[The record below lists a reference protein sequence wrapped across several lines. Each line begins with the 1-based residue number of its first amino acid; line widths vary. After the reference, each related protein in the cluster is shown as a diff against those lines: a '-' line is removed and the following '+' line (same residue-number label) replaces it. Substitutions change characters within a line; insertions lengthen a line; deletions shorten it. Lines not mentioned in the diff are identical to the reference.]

1 MLIRSWVNPEWRRV
15 FLKQRGD
22 GFVLLEVLLAATVL
36 SVGAAIYYQ
45 VLSSAVR
52 GAGLADRRYRAALLL
67 KKQVCETELLGHP
80 VSTASHMD
88 DPDLGPVN
96 WDIEEKSDPETKI
109 KTWQVQI
116 HWKNRDQQEVLMLEA
131 IP

>member
-1 MLIRSWVNPEWRRV
+1 LWRV

-36 SVGAAIYYQ
+36 AMGAAVYFQ
-45 VLSSAVR
+45 VLSHAVR

-67 KKQVCETELLGHP
+67 RNVVCETELLGQP
-80 VSTASHMD
+80 ASTVDKMD
-88 DPDLGPVN
+88 DPYLGPLIWN
-96 WDIEEKSDPETKI
+96 IEEKPDPETRI
-109 KTWQVQI
+109 KKWQVQLG
-116 HWKNRDQQEVLMLEA
+116 WKNRDQEELLKLEA

>member
-1 MLIRSWVNPEWRRV
+1 MWRV

-36 SVGAAIYYQ
+36 AMGAAVYFQ
-45 VLSSAVR
+45 VLSHAVR

-67 KKQVCETELLGHP
+67 RNVVCETELLGQP
-80 VSTASHMD
+80 ASTVDKMD
-88 DPDLGPVN
+88 DPYLGPLIWN
-96 WDIEEKSDPETKI
+96 IEEKPDPETRI
-109 KTWQVQI
+109 KKWQVQLG
-116 HWKNRDQQEVLMLEA
+116 WKNRDQEELLKLEA